1 MILKE
6 NLHINAA
13 IAATATATAA
23 ATLKVQELAEAACT
37 SSFQHSCI
45 VFFVKHLQ
53 ILTFSC
59 LYQVLVRSFGRFG
72 TGPGASHEDAKEDLI
87 PAEPSPLENAVDC
100 AFASGPKESFS
111 GIKKVRIA
119 GAEVE
124 CSIGQATAKD
134 ETGKYC

>member
-23 ATLKVQELAEAACT
+23 TAILKVQELAEAACT

-45 VFFVKHLQ
+45 VLFVKHLQ

-72 TGPGASHEDAKEDLI
+72 TSLQTKGM
-87 PAEPSPLENAVDC
+87 
-100 AFASGPKESFS
+100 
-111 GIKKVRIA
+111 
-119 GAEVE
+119 
-124 CSIGQATAKD
+124 
-134 ETGKYC
+134 